1 MADDPFDMD
10 HVTKTFDLCK
20 CHFLMLAQ
28 IPSAPHRKAVVMLEY
43 RFGNLECFCNPRIM
57 MNLYEKRS
65 MILFLS
71 SAGTSF

>member
-1 MADDPFDMD
+1 MSDDPFDID

-28 IPSAPHRKAVVMLEY
+28 IPSPGVVMLEN

-57 MNLYEKRS
+57 MNLYEKDQ
-65 MILFLS
+65 
-71 SAGTSF
+71 